1 MKHTALWRVSVV
13 AVSAAGVI
21 TSLCSGAAAADEPT
35 VAAPSTIEAVTV
47 FPQGAR
53 LSRRA
58 HATVPAGS
66 SRVVVVDLPPAA
78 AEGTVRARVEG
89 ALLVSVE
96 ERRETHPE
104 PTATARALELDAQI
118 RALEDLIA
126 AVNDQVAAAAL
137 ELKVVEAISIRAAA
151 NATNDGGT
159 EKLDLATLD
168 KQLEWLGAERVR
180 LGGAAIRLRR
190 QLEEL
195 SHELSAAQANRAQ
208 LGGSQVVVV
217 VEVVVESARGG
228 EATVH
233 LDYQVGA
240 ARWTPR
246 YSLRGDVTEPTAT
259 LEFDAR
265 LSQSTGEDWPAVP
278 LTLSTA
284 AAAGRMEPPPVRP
297 AFVDVYAPPP
307 PSAPA
312 ATAEYRAHGKSA
324 DFEGDSAGEPADQ
337 AGFLVE
343 KAREDKDSYMG
354 RRAVSAQVSDAGPAL
369 VYSIPTGVAVP
380 SNAEHQSTTRIAD
393 VPLKASYLRQ
403 AQPLVDTDVYLRGT
417 FVNDGPYQLL
427 AGRVDLFMNKEFVGQ
442 SGFGK
447 VVAPAAEFKVFLG
460 PDRAV
465 TATREIVARTDSQT
479 GLFGGGRDVHF
490 DYRIRIANGS
500 AAAVEVEVFD
510 RRVVSRS
517 DRIEVKATAI
527 NPALATDK
535 EYAENQMP
543 QGILKWLLSVPP
555 TPAGELGTAVTWTVD
570 VSHSKDI
577 RTTTLP
583 E

>member
-1 MKHTALWRVSVV
+1 MKHATLRLIGPVV
-13 AVSAAGVI
+13 VSAACLLPAR
-21 TSLCSGAAAADEPT
+21 SLAVADEP
-35 VAAPSTIEAVTV
+35 VIDASSNIEAVTV

-58 HATVPAGS
+58 DATVPAGP
-66 SRVVVVDLPPAA
+66 SRIRVIDLPPSAIG
-78 AEGTVRARVEG
+78 GTVRARVDG
-89 ALLVSVE
+89 ALLVSIE
-96 ERRETHPE
+96 ERREMQRE
-104 PTATARALELDAQI
+104 PNVTERAEKLDAEI
-118 RALEDLIA
+118 RDLEDSIA
-126 AVNDQVAAAAL
+126 GANDQMAAAAL

-159 EKLDLATLD
+159 EKLDLAALD
-168 KQLEWLGAERVR
+168 KELEWLGAERVR
-180 LGGAAIRLRR
+180 LGAAGIQLRR
-190 QLEEL
+190 HLEEL
-195 SHELSAAQANRAQ
+195 TRELSAAQENRAK
-208 LGGSQVVVV
+208 LGGSRELVI
-217 VEVVVESARGG
+217 VEAVVESARG
-228 EATVH
+228 ADVVVH

-240 ARWTPR
+240 AHWTPR
-246 YSLRGDVTEPTAT
+246 YSLRGDVAQTTAT
-259 LEFDAR
+259 LEYDAR
-265 LSQSTGEDWPAVP
+265 VSQATGEDWPAVP

-307 PSAPA
+307 PAAPA
-312 ATAEYRAHGKSA
+312 APAEYRARAKNV
-324 DFEGDSAGEPADQ
+324 DFEVAAAEEPADQ
-337 AGFLVE
+337 AGFLAE
-343 KAREDKDSYMG
+343 KMDDTDAYMG
-354 RRAVSAQVSDAGPAL
+354 RRAVSAQVVDAGPAL
-369 VYSIPTGVAVP
+369 VYSIPAGVAVP
-380 SNAEHQSTTRIAD
+380 SDAEHESTTRIAD

-427 AGRVDLFMNKEFVGQ
+427 AGQVDLFMNKEFVGQ

-465 TATREIVARTDSQT
+465 TATREIVTRTDSQT

-500 AAAVEVEVFD
+500 AAAVDVEVFD

-517 DRIEVKATAI
+517 DRIEVKTTTI
-527 NPALATDK
+527 TPALATDK
-535 EYAENQMP
+535 DFVENQAP

-555 TPAGELGTAVTWTVD
+555 TPAGETGTAITWTVD

-577 RTTTLP
+577 RTTPLP